1 MRGIRTCLIA
11 AVALGVAAVSGAA
24 GPMALTQDGD
34 LYMASTR
41 DNQVVITARY
51 ADGSVD
57 ELFIPQS
64 AAAVEDSLQVGVDES
79 IGAIYVLWQKNAGMD
94 AKLRMAGYL
103 DGTWIGPRTFAG
115 GDGTAALNPAMLI
128 HRPVSVVEDGTDENG
143 EPVFT
148 EVTTTFL
155 HLAWWSR
162 SSEDDA
168 GFAMYAAVEIAAN
181 GVPQFND
188 MEPVELQGLFPYG
201 IACFQF
207 EANENLY
214 HPKLFIDPASN
225 NPHVL
230 ATDFGDCFFQILEI
244 VPVVEDDEEQ
254 TLVDKRRRQ
263 IIILRKASMIA
274 LRPDLPLARGKL
286 VVGSDLKLL
295 MHWDGE
301 VEDNVHYLELDEEG
315 LLETKTL
322 ILDDTLDHEKA
333 VELIRELAER

>member
-1 MRGIRTCLIA
+1 MRGIRICLIA

-24 GPMALTQDGD
+24 GPMALTQDGN

-41 DNQVVITARY
+41 DNQVVLTARHV
-51 ADGSVD
+51 DGSVE

-64 AAAVEDSLQVGVDES
+64 AAAVESSLQVGVDES
-79 IGAIYVLWQKNAGMD
+79 TGAVYVLWQKLEGMD
-94 AKLRMAGYL
+94 SKLRLAGYL

-115 GDGTAALNPAMLI
+115 EDGTAALNPVMLI

-143 EPVFT
+143 DPVYT
-148 EVTTTFL
+148 EIETTFL

-162 SSEDDA
+162 YGEDDP
-168 GFAMYAAVEIAAN
+168 GLAMYAAIEIAST

-188 MEPVELQGLFPYG
+188 MEPIELQGLFPYG

-225 NPHVL
+225 NPHVF

-244 VPVVEDDEEQ
+244 VTSVEEDGQEIDFA
-254 TLVDKRRRQ
+254 KRRRQ

-274 LRPDLPLARGKL
+274 LRPDLPLAKGKL
-286 VVGSDLKLL
+286 IVGSGLKMV
-295 MHWDGE
+295 MHWDGDL
-301 VEDNVHYLELDEEG
+301 EDTVHYLELDEG
-315 LLETKTL
+315 GFYETKTL
-322 ILDDTLDHEKA
+322 ILDDKLDHEKA
-333 VELIRELAER
+333 VELIRELTER